1 MTSVLSLLYG
11 DQKPKNCGKRISMG
25 THDSY
30 TSIDTQREID
40 EIESGANAQFKAT
53 SAKTFVTVATLGYAL
68 AWAATQ
74 LF

>member
-1 MTSVLSLLYG
+1 
-11 DQKPKNCGKRISMG
+11 MG